1 MSVGAKLES
10 GSQQQVITGTELLFS
25 SGLGNSGLP
34 VRGLLCSVLVHL
46 LVGWLGFY
54 LPWSYWIP
62 STARLVTTEST
73 LHQHEVL
80 FLPDLRPMS
89 GSGAPSGESS
99 QSRKASAP
107 SATPSSAAGIVY
119 KGEQLIVSNP
129 PHPDN
134 FMQTIRQPDLVTPPK
149 LPRPLPFPPMIAMAP
164 AIALPSAAMPQL
176 PAITDHRTAPRSPDV
191 LTIHPLA
198 PQLAVET
205 PKLVLPPMESGPAVT
220 IESSAAKPIPAAAVP
235 QHGNSTSAAGSD
247 ARTILVIDAV
257 EVPSRAVLSVPPGE
271 LYGAFT
277 VTPGPIPSS
286 SGKVV
291 PGAMSGGSG
300 SGTGASTGS
309 GTGTGSDANAT
320 GTGTG
325 TGAGRGDSG
334 TGTFAGM
341 GHGTGSAG
349 NGSGKGNGNGK
360 GNGSG
365 NGNAI
370 GSGRGSGVGD
380 GNSPFSDIV
389 IQGGSGSGQ
398 RNIALAPAPSS
409 SNKQSSYGITIVAN
423 GASGGGFKDFGV
435 FQNEAAYT
443 VYIDMSDAG
452 TRANWTLQYALDT
465 RAAGA
470 TAIRSRSLLVPPYA
484 TSKLLP
490 HFSAEA
496 ANRNHGSVIVVFGV
510 INSHGNF
517 EGLRVMQSPDPG
529 FNKLLLD
536 SLARWTFRPAEMDGA
551 AVPVKVLLGV
561 PVSSVPQNASTPST
575 GSIRDRPR

>member
-1 MSVGAKLES
+1 MNPGVKLERTS
-10 GSQQQVITGTELLFS
+10 PGQVTPGTQVLFS
-25 SGLGNSGLP
+25 SGLGDSQLP
-34 VRGLLCSVLVHL
+34 VRGFLVSILLHL

-73 LHQHEVL
+73 LRQHEVL
-80 FLPDLRPMS
+80 FLPDLRPTS
-89 GSGAPSGESS
+89 GSAAPNGESS
-99 QSRKASAP
+99 QASKPSPAP
-107 SATPSSAAGIVY
+107 SAAPLAASGVVY

-134 FMQTIRQPDLVTPPK
+134 FIQTIRQPDLVTPPK
-149 LPRPLPFPPMIAMAP
+149 LPRPLPFPPMVTMAP
-164 AIALPSAAMPQL
+164 AIALPTAAMPQL
-176 PAITDHRTAPRSPDV
+176 PTITDHRTSPRSPDV
-191 LTIHPLA
+191 LTIHPPA

-205 PKLVLPPMESGPAVT
+205 PKLVLPPLESAPTVAAESPVPKPVT
-220 IESSAAKPIPAAAVP
+220 PVAVP
-235 QHGNSTSAAGSD
+235 QPGTSTSAGGND

-277 VTPGPIPSS
+277 VTPANIPSS
-286 SGKVV
+286 GGKTI
-291 PGAMSGGSG
+291 PGAMGAGAGSG
-300 SGTGASTGS
+300 AGSSTANGTGS
-309 GTGTGSDANAT
+309 GGADAAAAGTGHGAA
-320 GTGTG
+320 GTGTY
-325 TGAGRGDSG
+325 AGV
-334 TGTFAGM
+334 

-349 NGSGKGNGNGK
+349 KGAGKGNEGGK

-365 NGNAI
+365 YGSSN
-370 GSGRGSGVGD
+370 GSGRGNGTGD
-380 GNSPFSDIV
+380 GSSPFADIV
-389 IQGGSGSGQ
+389 IQGGSASGS
-398 RNIALAPAPSS
+398 RNITLAPAPSS
-409 SNKQSSYGITIVAN
+409 APKQNSYGITIVAN

-465 RAAGA
+465 HPAGA
-470 TAIRSRSLLVPPYA
+470 AAIHSRSLLVPPYA
-484 TSKLLP
+484 TSKFLP

-496 ANRNHGSVIVVFGV
+496 ADRNHGSVIVVFGV
-510 INSHGNF
+510 INSKGCF

-536 SLARWTFRPAEMDGA
+536 SLARWIFRPAEMDGT
-551 AVPVKVLLGV
+551 AVAVKVLLGI
-561 PVSSVPQNASTPST
+561 PVNSVPLNASTPST
-575 GSIRDRPR
+575 GSIQARPR